1 MFKSAAIL
9 VALAAAAAEVA
20 ARNCRNINVPI
31 SISARNGDFD
41 VKPPATEIE
50 VTNVFL
56 RLARQ
61 NFNYTKTVLKGY
73 KTVQGDY
80 TLATTYCE
88 PSGGPSDSLQI
99 LTHGVG
105 FDRSYWDFP
114 YHNHNYSYVNK
125 ALDAKYSTLS
135 WDRLGIG
142 ASSHGD
148 PVNDIQIFLEVAAL
162 KALTDI
168 VKGGKLPGVSQQHK
182 KVVHVGHS
190 FGSAMTFALVDRYP
204 DITNGIV
211 LTGFSQVPSFMGNFA
226 LGSNFAP
233 VKENHHLKDKYAV
246 GYVAPKS
253 DIGVH
258 IDFFGPDDFDPDLL
272 CVAAQ
277 KGQPAAVGELLTVGS
292 TGMTNKFTGSVLI
305 ITGDRDVPFCG
316 GDCTN
321 TKPLAAMNITE
332 PYPNLLAMS
341 KRSFSKAKA
350 FNATVVPE
358 AGHGL
363 NLGYSSAFTYK
374 AIHDFLKAEV

>member
-1 MFKSAAIL
+1 MFKSAAAIL
-9 VALAAAAAEVA
+9 ATLAAVVA
-20 ARNCRNINVPI
+20 AKNCRNINVPV
-31 SISARNGDFD
+31 SISARNGEFD
-41 VKPPATEIE
+41 VQAPATEIE
-50 VTNVFL
+50 VTNFFL
-56 RLARQ
+56 NLARQ
-61 NFNYTKTVLKGY
+61 NYNYTEAVLKGY

-88 PSGGPSDSLQI
+88 PKDGPGDTIQI

-114 YHNHNYSYVNK
+114 YNNYNYSYINK

-168 VKGGKLPGVSQQHK
+168 VQGGKLPGVSK
-182 KVVHVGHS
+182 RYSKTVHVGHS
-190 FGSAMTFALVDRYP
+190 FGSAMTFALTEQYP
-204 DITNGIV
+204 DISNGIV
-211 LTGFSQVPSFMGNFA
+211 LTGFSQVPGFMGTFA

-233 VKENHHLKDKYAV
+233 VSENRRLRRQYAV

-253 DIGVH
+253 EIGVH
-258 IDFFGPDDFDPDLL
+258 IDFFGPDDFDPEML
-272 CVAAQ
+272 CAATDM
-277 KGQPAAVGELLTVGS
+277 GQPAAVGELLTVGS
-292 TGMTNKFTGSVLI
+292 TGMTSNFGGSVLI

-332 PYPNLLAMS
+332 PFPNLLAMS
-341 KRSFSKAKA
+341 KGSFKKAKA
-350 FNATVVPE
+350 FNATVVPLG
-358 AGHGL
+358 GHGL
-363 NLGYSSAFTYK
+363 NLGYSAGFTYN
-374 AIHDFLKAEV
+374 AILDFLNAEL